1 MSYIGYS
8 NLSITMK
15 TYKFQ
20 FITLL
25 ILSITVCDHYVIQ
38 AQKIQ
43 KSEMDS
49 LSEGLRF
56 RNIGPFRGGRS
67 VAASGVIGDPM
78 TYYMGTCG
86 GGVYKT
92 NDAGI
97 SWRNIS
103 DGYFRTGSVGS
114 IEVATSDPNIIYVGM
129 GEHAIRGVMTS
140 HGDGMY
146 KSMDGGD
153 TWTHIG
159 LPNSRHIAEI
169 KIHPDNP
176 DVVYVAVQGAAYG
189 ASADRGLYKS
199 SDGGKSWIKILYIDD
214 TTGVSDLS
222 MDIHNPRILY
232 ASTWDHRRY
241 PWQVRSGGPGSGFYK
256 STDGGENWEQLKGG
270 LPEKVGKTS
279 IDVSPANSN
288 VVYVNVESAG
298 DKGGVYRSNDG
309 GKTWKQTT
317 KDRITVARAWYYIEI
332 FADPVNENIVYVLN
346 APMLKSIDG
355 GRTFESIRNPHGDQ
369 HHLWIN
375 PNNPSNILLAN
386 DGGACV
392 TFNGG
397 KTWSSQQ
404 NQATAQFY
412 RVITDNQFPYF
423 VYGGQQDNSTVAIA
437 SRTNGRGI
445 GQKDWFPVAGGESA
459 FLAFDANDPKIIFGG
474 SYQGNISVFDQKT
487 NTNKDIMAHPIAGLG
502 WLPSEMKYRFN
513 WNAPIVA
520 SPHDPNVIYHGAN
533 LILKSTDQGMS
544 WDEVSPDLTRNDDSK
559 HIEGGA
565 PYTNEGAGGEVYNTI
580 SYLECSEH
588 DPNVI
593 WTGSD
598 CGLVYLT
605 QNGGTDWTNVTPNGL
620 TESLI
625 NSIDVSPHDPS
636 KAIVVASKYKFNDFT
651 PLIYMTNN
659 YGKSWQK
666 ITNGISKE
674 HWVRVVREDEKR
686 PGLLFAGTEG
696 GLYTSYD
703 DGSSWTQT
711 QYGLPICPISDLT
724 FRQNDL
730 VVATLGRSFWIL
742 DDISSL
748 QQNEAVLENN
758 KIALFAPRDNIR
770 FVGNMRTGGSGQNPA
785 NGVTIDYFI
794 PEKMD
799 TTELSLNI
807 LNNRGELV
815 RSFSSQK
822 DKSFKKYDGGPQAA
836 KLLSTKKGINRM
848 NWDLRRSTLPG
859 VEKVFSL
866 GSYQGSFVAP
876 GNYTIQVSD
885 GVNSVEQP
893 LVLKA
898 DPRMDIPQSTYDE
911 QVNTLTKLEET
922 VKDINESVT
931 NFRSVKKR
939 IALINEQL
947 SDYGEADSLLS
958 KSNNILDKINSWEE
972 SLIQAKQK
980 TFQDVINFPNKL
992 SAEIMNLI
1000 SRINGSDPRLTRG
1013 AKERRDE
1020 LINEWVTLK
1029 SKMNDIVNVD
1039 IAGFNQDYKAEGI
1052 PILIVPGKNKKVIK
1066 P

>member
-520 SPHDPNVIYHGAN
+520 SPQDPNVIYHGAN
-533 LILKSTDQGMS
+533 LVLKSTDQGMS
-544 WDEVSPDLTRNDDSK
+544 WDEISPDLTRNDDSK

-898 DPRMDIPQSTYDE
+898 DPRMDIPQSNYDE
-911 QVNTLTKLEET
+911 QVNTLTMLEET

-1052 PILIVPGKNKKVIK
+1052 PILIVPGKNNKVIK

>member
-1 MSYIGYS
+1 M
-8 NLSITMK
+8 NTNKLLSAA
-15 TYKFQ
+15 
-20 FITLL
+20 LL
-25 ILSITVCDHYVIQ
+25 ICMITIWDNQIIS

-43 KSEMDS
+43 KSQLDS
-49 LSEGLRF
+49 LSEGLKF

-67 VAASGVIGDPM
+67 VAASGVFGDPM

-97 SWRNIS
+97 SWTNIS
-103 DGYFRTGSVGS
+103 DGYFKTGSVGA
-114 IEVATSDPNIIYVGM
+114 IEVANADPNIIYVGM

-140 HGDGMY
+140 HGDGVY
-146 KSMDGGD
+146 KSMDAGK
-153 TWTHIG
+153 TWKHMG
-159 LPNSRHIAEI
+159 LVNSRHISEI
-169 KIHPDNP
+169 KIHPNNP
-176 DVVYVAVQGAAYG
+176 DHVYVAVQGAAYG
-189 ASADRGLYKS
+189 PSNDRGLYKS
-199 SDGGKSWIKILYIDD
+199 INGGKSWTKILYVDN

-241 PWQVRSGGPGSGFYK
+241 PWQVRSGGPGSAFYK
-256 STDGGENWEQLKGG
+256 STDGGETWDQLKGG
-270 LPEKVGKTS
+270 LPEKAGKTS
-279 IDVSPANSN
+279 IDVSPANSS

-298 DKGGVYRSNDG
+298 EKGGVYRSDNG
-309 GKTWKQTT
+309 GKTWRQTT
-317 KDRITVARAWYYIEI
+317 KDRVTVARAWYYIEI
-332 FADPVNENIVYVLN
+332 FADPVNEDVVYVLN

-355 GRTFESIRNPHGDQ
+355 GRTFKSVRNPHGDQ
-369 HHLWIN
+369 HHMWIN
-375 PNNPSNILLAN
+375 PDNTSNIILAN
-386 DGGACV
+386 DGGACI

-412 RVITDNQFPYF
+412 RVITDNQFPYYI
-423 VYGGQQDNSTVAIA
+423 YGGQQDNSTVAIA
-437 SRTNGRGI
+437 SQTNGRGI

-459 FLAFDANDPKIIFGG
+459 FLAFDANDPKTVFGG
-474 SYQGNISVFDQKT
+474 SYQGNISVYDQKT

-520 SPHDPNVIYHGAN
+520 SPQDPSVIYHSAN
-533 LILKSTDQGMS
+533 LVLKSLDQGMS
-544 WDEVSPDLTRNDDSK
+544 WEEISPDLTRNDQTK

-588 DPNVI
+588 DADVI

-598 CGLVYLT
+598 CGLVYVT
-605 QNGGTDWTNVTPNGL
+605 QNGGVDWNNVTPNGL
-620 TESLI
+620 SESLI
-625 NSIDVSPHDPS
+625 NSIDVSPHDPGRVYI
-636 KAIVVASKYKFNDFT
+636 AATKYKFNDFT
-651 PLIYMTNN
+651 PLIYVTEN
-659 YGKSWQK
+659 YGKSWKK
-666 ITNGISKE
+666 ITNGMSRE

-703 DGSSWTQT
+703 NGNHWTQT

-724 FRQNDL
+724 FRHNDL

-742 DDISSL
+742 DDISAL
-748 QQNEAVLENN
+748 QQNEDVLENN
-758 KIALFAPRDNIR
+758 TIALFEPRENFR
-770 FVGNMRTGGSGQNPA
+770 FVGNIRTGGSGQNPA
-785 NGVTIDYFI
+785 DGVFIDYYI

-799 TTELSLNI
+799 TTSLTLQI
-807 LNNRGELV
+807 LDNRGELV
-815 RSFSSQK
+815 RSYSNQK
-822 DKSFKKYDGGPQAA
+822 DKSFKKYDGGPQAP
-836 KLLSTKKGINRM
+836 KVLSSKKGINRM

-876 GNYTIQVSD
+876 GQYSIQLSD
-885 GVNSVEQP
+885 GETTVKQA
-893 LVLKA
+893 LTLKA
-898 DPRMDIPQSTYDE
+898 DPRMDVPQSDYDE
-911 QVNTLTKLEET
+911 QVNTLTRLEET
-922 VKDINESVT
+922 VTDINESVT

-947 SDYGEADSLLS
+947 EDYGEADELLKKS
-958 KSNNILDKINSWEE
+958 KAILDQINAWET
-972 SLIQAKQK
+972 SLIQPKQK

-1000 SRINGSDPRLTRG
+1000 SRINGNDPRLTKG
-1013 AKERRDE
+1013 AKQRRDE
-1020 LINEWVTLK
+1020 LINEWAELK
-1029 SKMNDIVNVD
+1029 TQMNSIVDVD
-1039 IAGFNQDYKAEGI
+1039 IAGFNQAYRDADI
-1052 PILIVPGKNKKVIK
+1052 PVLIVPDKEEKVIK

>member
-1 MSYIGYS
+1 MIM
-8 NLSITMK
+8 NTNKLLLVA
-15 TYKFQ
+15 
-20 FITLL
+20 LL
-25 ILSITVCDHYVIQ
+25 ICMITFWDNQTIN

-43 KSEMDS
+43 KSSLDS
-49 LSEGLRF
+49 LAEGLKF

-67 VAASGVIGDPM
+67 VAASGVINDPM

-86 GGVYKT
+86 GGVFKT

-97 SWRNIS
+97 SWENIS
-103 DGYFRTGSVGS
+103 DGYFKTGSVGA
-114 IEVATSDPNIIYVGM
+114 IEVAKSDPNIIYVGM

-140 HGDGMY
+140 HGDGVY
-146 KSMDGGD
+146 KSMDAGK
-153 TWTHIG
+153 TWNHIG

-169 KIHPDNP
+169 KIHPTNP
-176 DVVYVAVQGAAYG
+176 DLVYIAVQGAAYG
-189 ASADRGLYKS
+189 ASNDRGLYKS
-199 SDGGKSWIKILYIDD
+199 SDGGKSWTKILYIDH

-241 PWQVRSGGPGSGFYK
+241 PWQVRSGGPGSAFYK
-256 STDGGENWEQLKGG
+256 SIDGGDTWNQLKGG
-270 LPEKVGKTS
+270 LPEKVGKTA
-279 IDVSPANSN
+279 IDVSPANPS
-288 VVYVNVESAG
+288 VVYVNVEAAG
-298 DKGGVYRSNDG
+298 EKGGVYRSNDS
-309 GKTWKQTT
+309 GKTWTQTT
-317 KDRITVARAWYYIEI
+317 KDRVTVARAWYYIEI
-332 FADPVNENIVYVLN
+332 FADPNNEDVVYVLN

-355 GRTFESIRNPHGDQ
+355 GRTFKSIRNPHGDQ
-369 HHLWIN
+369 HHMWIN
-375 PNNPSNILLAN
+375 PNNSSNILLAN

-437 SRTNGRGI
+437 SQTNGRGI

-459 FLAFDANDPKIIFGG
+459 FLAFDANDPNTIFGG
-474 SYQGNISVFDQKT
+474 SYQGNISVYDKNT

-520 SPHDPNVIYHGAN
+520 SPQDPTVIYHGAN
-533 LILKSTDQGMS
+533 LVLKSNDQGMS
-544 WDEVSPDLTRNDDSK
+544 WEEISPDLTRNDDSK

-588 DPNVI
+588 DADVI

-598 CGLVYLT
+598 CGLVYVT
-605 QNGGTDWTNVTPNGL
+605 QNGGADWNNVTPNGL

-636 KAIVVASKYKFNDFT
+636 TAYVVASKYKFNDFT

-659 YGKSWQK
+659 YGKTWKK
-666 ITNGISKE
+666 IANGIAKE

-703 DGSSWTQT
+703 YGNHWTQT

-742 DDISSL
+742 DDISAL
-748 QQNEAVLENN
+748 QQSDDILDLTE
-758 KIALFAPRDNIR
+758 IALFAPEDNIR
-770 FVGNMRTGGSGQNPA
+770 FVGGMRTGGSGKNPA
-785 NGVTIDYFI
+785 EGVSIDYFI

-799 TTELSLNI
+799 SASLTLDI
-807 LNNRGELV
+807 LDERGELV
-815 RSFSSQK
+815 RSFSNQK
-822 DKSFKKYDGGPQAA
+822 DKSFKKYDGGPQAS
-836 KLLSTKKGINRM
+836 KLLPSKKGINRI

-876 GNYTIQVSD
+876 GNYSIKLSD
-885 GVNSVEQP
+885 GETALEETFTLN
-893 LVLKA
+893 A
-898 DPRMDIPQSTYDE
+898 DPRMDLPQSAYDE
-911 QVNTLTKLEET
+911 QASTLTRLEET

-939 IALINEQL
+939 IVLINEQL
-947 SDYGEADSLLS
+947 EDYGEADSLLA
-958 KSNNILDKINSWEE
+958 KSNNILDRINIWEK
-972 SLIQAKQK
+972 SLIQPKQK

-1000 SRINGSDPRLTRG
+1000 SRINGNDPRLTTG
-1013 AKERRDE
+1013 AQARRDE
-1020 LINEWVTLK
+1020 LIDEWSTLK
-1029 SKMNDIVNVD
+1029 SQMNDIVNDD
-1039 IAGFNQDYKAEGI
+1039 IAGFNEAYKDADI
-1052 PILIVPGKNKKVIK
+1052 PILIVPSIKEKVIK